1 MEQKEGIA
9 EDQDRLLDPTPHED
23 IQAAALAM
31 GIIEEMDPYLLDDE
45 EKDIVRLIK
54 KMSLTIAYQA
64 LFEIHE
70 AGFYGPQ
77 DNEPT

>member
-9 EDQDRLLDPTPHED
+9 EDQDGLLDPTPHED

-31 GIIEEMDPYLLDDE
+31 GVIEDMDSLLLDDE
-45 EKDIVRLIK
+45 EAQMVRYIR
-54 KMSLTIAYQA
+54 KMALTITYQA

-70 AGFYGPQ
+70 ANWYGSK
-77 DNEPT
+77 DY

>member
-31 GIIEEMDPYLLDDE
+31 GVVEDMDALLLDEQDA
-45 EKDIVRLIK
+45 
-54 KMSLTIAYQA
+54 KMVMAIRKMALVITYQA

-70 AGFYGPQ
+70 GSWYGSE
-77 DNEPT
+77 NH